1 MSLKENIK
9 NDATVA
15 LKSKDSFASGVLRM
29 LLASVTSKEKE
40 KRYKISLGRSSQPL
54 AYERGQTGEAKEK
67 PEATEETL
75 IKESELT
82 DEQVIEVV
90 SSEIKKRKDAI
101 VLYEKGNRPEL
112 AEREKKEIE
121 ILKKYLPEQL
131 SEEELKKIVEESIN
145 KTEAKEMKD
154 MGKVMADLN
163 PKIKG
168 RADSGEV
175 SKIVK
180 ELLIK

>member
-1 MSLKENIK
+1 MLKQQIQSDATTSLK
-9 NDATVA
+9 
-15 LKSKDSFASGVLRM
+15 SGDSLVLSTLRM
-29 LLASVTSKEKE
+29 LLASIFIREKE
-40 KRYKISLGRSSQPL
+40 KRYKISKVKPDL
-54 AYERGQTGEAKEK
+54 KE
-67 PEATEETL
+67 EQL
-75 IKESELT
+75 QKESELT
-82 DEQVIEVV
+82 DEEIIETV

-112 AEREKKEIE
+112 ANKEKKESE

-131 SEEELKKIVEESIN
+131 SEEELKKIVQESVL
-145 KTEAKEMKD
+145 KVGAKEMRD

-168 RADSGEV
+168 KADSGEV

-180 ELLIK
+180 ELLSK